1 MTEVL
6 EHMQRHSAESLL
18 TSMLKS
24 EARKIVVT
32 VPNANFNKHYG
43 LEGVFRHDDHQY
55 EPTFEDWC
63 DDMVTLADFYGWC
76 VDIVPIGD
84 VVDDQSVSTM
94 SVFTRR
100 DNPAV
105 TGA

>member
-6 EHMQRHSAESLL
+6 EHMTRDRAESLL
-18 TSMLKS
+18 VSLLKS

-43 LEGVFRHDDHQY
+43 LEGSFRHDDHQF

-63 DDMVTLADFYGWC
+63 DDMVTLAAQYGWD
-76 VDIVPIGD
+76 VDNVPIGD

-94 SVFTRR
+94 SVFTRA
-100 DNPAV
+100 NGV
-105 TGA
+105 